1 MPSPKLRRSS
11 LRRDSAELLQHAKH
25 FQEKYIL
32 HPFWISQS
40 MGKIENITQ
49 IPDVD
54 IAEAG
59 VCKYLLIEVRKICH
73 FLPRQII
80 TTFER
85 KISKNYQIIIQFF
98 KFNRVK

>member
-1 MPSPKLRRSS
+1 MPSPKSRRSS
-11 LRRDSAELLQHAKH
+11 LRRNSIELLQQAKH
-25 FQEKYIL
+25 FQEKYIF

-59 VCKYLLIEVRKICH
+59 EFGAADHEKTLEILQKKYHQWTIN
-73 FLPRQII
+73 I
-80 TTFER
+80 TDDE
-85 KISKNYQIIIQFF
+85 Y
-98 KFNRVK
+98 